1 MLTTSAAHGVKYIC
15 ADTTCA
21 TRFYDMNKSPIACPK
36 CGKTVPAPA
45 KKPAARRGRRV
56 ETSLNN

>member
-1 MLTTSAAHGVKYIC
+1 MQTTSTAHGIKYIC
-15 ADTTCA
+15 PDTTCA

-36 CGKTVPAPA
+36 CGKTIAAPT
-45 KKPAARRGRRV
+45 KKATARRGRRV